1 MSSGR
6 TWEEGGGGG
15 EEEGEKM
22 NLDSVLVEG
31 EGLSGDWVKVTHSLG
46 KRVFGLIFGRG

>member
-22 NLDSVLVEG
+22 NLDNVLVEG
-31 EGLSGDWVKVTHSLG
+31 EGLSVEEA
-46 KRVFGLIFGRG
+46 RGAGEE